1 MRPPD
6 RTTGEWPPDRPT
18 GEWPPDRPTGECPSD
33 RPPGECRSAEPEGPP
48 LGRSVRRPEDAVP
61 DAVRVD
67 ALFKRYGG
75 APALDGVS
83 LRVATGELYGL
94 VGADGAGKSS
104 LMQAIAGVLVPDGGS
119 VSLFGEPLAGEADAR
134 RLQARIGFVPQGLGM
149 HLYPGLTVDEHL
161 RFFAELR
168 GVSAALL
175 AERAAVLL
183 AATQLQ
189 AFRARPMKLL
199 SGGMRQKLALA
210 CALVHAPELLVLDE
224 HTTGIDPLSRRDFW
238 LLLPT
243 LMQAQRMSVI
253 VATGYLDEAD
263 RFDRVGLLYRG
274 RLAAEGTPA
283 ELRAAHSH
291 TATPAGRE
299 GPAQEPDLEDAFVA
313 RICTL
318 ENLPAP
324 PSAATPPR
332 VPTSPPPAPAIEARH
347 LTRDFDRFRA
357 ADDVSFAVA
366 PGEIVGLLGANGAG
380 KTTVIKML
388 TGILPPSAGVG
399 QVAGAD
405 MRRSTQALRERI
417 GYVSQSFSLYADLSV
432 RDNLRLYAGVYG
444 LHGAAARARI
454 DAVVALGGLGG
465 ALALETGRVPTGL
478 RQRLALCCALLHRPQ
493 VLFLDEPTSGVDPL
507 GRRQFWRILV
517 ALAREDG
524 AAILLSTHHMSEA
537 AQCDRLVM
545 MFAGRVIAD
554 DTPARLRQQVLS
566 EAGQLVELRCG
577 QPERALELLRQAGQ
591 ADAALLGRTL
601 QWHVKDASMAAAT
614 VTGTIQLLRDA
625 GLRCEPP
632 RVRAPGLEEVFVQ
645 RIGALHGQPAP

>member
-1 MRPPD
+1 
-6 RTTGEWPPDRPT
+6 
-18 GEWPPDRPTGECPSD
+18 
-33 RPPGECRSAEPEGPP
+33 
-48 LGRSVRRPEDAVP
+48 
-61 DAVRVD
+61 VRVD
-67 ALFKRYGG
+67 ALFKRYAGTV
-75 APALDGVS
+75 ALDGVS
-83 LRVATGELYGL
+83 LRLAAGELYGL

-104 LMQAIAGVLVPDGGS
+104 LMQSIAGVLVPDGGS
-119 VSLFGEPLAGEADAR
+119 VSLFGEPVAGEADAR
-134 RLQARIGFVPQGLGM
+134 RAQARIGFVPQGLGM
-149 HLYPGLTVDEHL
+149 HLYPELTVDEHL

-168 GVSAALL
+168 GVGAALL

-183 AATQLQ
+183 AATQLK
-189 AFRARPMKLL
+189 AFRTRPMKLL

-210 CALVHAPELLVLDE
+210 CALVHAPELLLLDE
-224 HTTGIDPLSRRDFW
+224 PTTGVDPLSRRDFW

-283 ELRAAHSH
+283 ELRAARKDG
-291 TATPAGRE
+291 APGAGA
-299 GPAQEPDLEDAFVA
+299 GPVPEPDLEDAFVA
-313 RICTL
+313 RICAL

-324 PSAATPPR
+324 PPAATPPP
-332 VPTSPPPAPAIEARH
+332 VGTASPASPAIEARH

-357 ADDVSFAVA
+357 ADDVSFTVA

-405 MRRSTQALRERI
+405 MQRSTRALRERI

-454 DAVVALGGLGG
+454 DAVVALGGLAG

-478 RQRLALCCALLHRPQ
+478 RQRLALCCALLHQPR

-517 ALAREDG
+517 ALAREGG

-537 AQCDRLVM
+537 AQCDRLVL

-554 DTPARLRQQVLS
+554 DTPAQLQQQVLR
-566 EAGQLVELRCG
+566 EAGRLVELRCDTPG
-577 QPERALELLRQAGQ
+577 RALALLRQAGQ

-601 QWHVKDASMAAAT
+601 QWHVIDAAT
-614 VTGTIQLLRDA
+614 ATRSVQLLRDA

-645 RIGALHGQPAP
+645 RIGALHGQAGP